1 MDTPKDTKAVE
12 KQQQPRLHLSPELI
26 YELIL
31 CVSGTNWLAR
41 RMLLSSAFI
50 YRIILSSKKTQSWRQ
65 RLSVGHFDAS
75 FRDLPEEGFYNKRPI
90 LPRIHGRISIFDDD
104 LLPNIGNYS
113 YLAEFNTA
121 YVFYAK
127 ITIDYQML
135 AEGLL
140 PTQAVYYDIVTLSF
154 AVHLPPDLLHAILYF
169 TINKLERL
177 LYKAARGELPLVV
190 L

>member
-1 MDTPKDTKAVE
+1 MDTPKGTKAVE

-31 CVSGTNWLAR
+31 C
-41 RMLLSSAFI
+41 
-50 YRIILSSKKTQSWRQ
+50 
-65 RLSVGHFDAS
+65 HFDAS

-104 LLPNIGNYS
+104 LLPNIDNYS
-113 YLAEFNTA
+113 YRSEYNTA
-121 YVFYAK
+121 YIFYAK
-127 ITIDYQML
+127 LTIDYKML
-135 AEGLL
+135 PEGLL
-140 PTQAVYYDIVTLSF
+140 PTQARMALGQAITAGALRCNAHFIQKNPGVVYYDIVTLSF
-154 AVHLPPDLLHAILYF
+154 PVQLPPDLLHAILYF
-169 TINKLERL
+169 TINKLELL